1 MAEPLAAGPPPEA
14 QGTLAEMVA
23 ARRTAIEQELVAA
36 EMQALADAPVAGAS
50 IGRIEKTAGGSLMR
64 LLSPEAGEAFKA
76 DISARRQE
84 IALAP
89 VARSEDRRDGQRCV
103 GTCRSAW
110 GP

>member
-1 MAEPLAAGPPPEA
+1 
-14 QGTLAEMVA
+14 MVA

-76 DISARRQE
+76 DLSARRQE
-84 IALAP
+84 IALAL
-89 VARSEDRRDGQRCV
+89 VAALPANTQGLATLPKLGPALAESPSSAEHTSELQ
-103 GTCRSAW
+103 SLM
-110 GP
+110 